1 MLRRIAPSQSRMGMY
16 IQGFEGSWFSHP
28 FWRTRFLLERP
39 EDLAALL
46 ASDVAAVV
54 IDVERGIGPADS
66 APPTAAAITPPK
78 RISIVAVPTA
88 SVTDAAKA
96 DRERARKTI
105 ARSKRVMKG
114 VFDGARLGNPV
125 DAEAVM
131 PVVEDISD
139 AVDRN
144 PAMFIDMAR
153 LKSKDEYTY
162 LHSVS
167 VCALMVNLARQI
179 GLDEPVVRSMGLAG
193 LLHDV
198 GKMAVPD
205 EILNKPGRLSEEE
218 FALVRTHPEQGHAM
232 LENGGGVTQEVLDV
246 SLLHHEKIDGTGYP
260 YGLKGDAISLAARM
274 GAICDVYDAL
284 TSDRQYKQGWTPLKA
299 ATEMYG
305 WEGHFDRE
313 LLFKFF
319 RGIGIVPTG
328 VLVRMRSNRL
338 GIALPDGSKETR
350 SKVRVFHCALER
362 VPLTLEDIFLTSSG
376 GSDHI
381 VSEED
386 PVHWGFADWRTLSE
400 RLSAGRAARG

>member
-1 MLRRIAPSQSRMGMY
+1 MLQRIAPSQVKIGMY
-16 IQGFEGSWFSHP
+16 IHGFEGSWFSHP

-39 EDLAALL
+39 EDLAAVL
-46 ASDVAAVV
+46 ASDVPAVL
-54 IDVERGIGPADS
+54 IDVERGLPALV
-66 APPTAAAITPPK
+66 PETP
-78 RISIVAVPTA
+78 RA
-88 SVTDAAKA
+88 SVSRVQIALAAGAPVTMAPRDVAKA
-96 DRERARKTI
+96 DREEARKTI

-114 VFDGARLGNPV
+114 VFDGARLGDPV

-131 PVVEDISD
+131 PVVEDISA

-144 PAMFIDMAR
+144 PGMFIDMAR

-162 LHSVS
+162 MHSVS

-179 GLDEPVVRSMGLAG
+179 GLDEDQVRSMGLAG

-205 EILNKPGRLSEEE
+205 EVLNKPGRLTEEE
-218 FALVRTHPEQGHAM
+218 FALIRAHPEQGHAM
-232 LENGGGVTQEVLDV
+232 LEHGEGVTQEVLDV
-246 SLLHHEKIDGTGYP
+246 SLLHHEKVDGSGYP

-299 ATEMYG
+299 ATEMHG
-305 WEGHFDRE
+305 WQGHFDRD

-319 RGIGIVPTG
+319 RGIGVVPTG
-328 VLVRMRSNRL
+328 LLVRMRSNRL
-338 GIALPDGSKETR
+338 GIALPDGGKEAR

-362 VPLTLEDIFLTSSG
+362 VPLTLEDVFLCSSG
-376 GSDHI
+376 GADHI

-386 PVHWGFADWRTLSE
+386 PDRWGFADWGKLSE
-400 RLSAGRAARG
+400 QLIAGRIGRA

>member
-1 MLRRIAPSQSRMGMY
+1 MY
-16 IQGFEGSWFSHP
+16 IHGFEGSWFSHP

-39 EDLAALL
+39 EDLAAVV
-46 ASDVAAVV
+46 ASEVSAVV
-54 IDVERGIGPADS
+54 IDVERGLPPSPPEIAPRAS
-66 APPTAAAITPPK
+66 APRVSMPLATGAAVAMAPRDTAKT
-78 RISIVAVPTA
+78 
-88 SVTDAAKA
+88 
-96 DRERARKTI
+96 DREQARKTI

-114 VFDGARLGNPV
+114 VFDGARLGDPV

-131 PVVEDISD
+131 PVVEDISS

-162 LHSVS
+162 MHSVS

-179 GLDEPVVRSMGLAG
+179 GLDEDAVRSMGLAG

-205 EILNKPGRLSEEE
+205 EVLNKPGKLTEAE
-218 FALVRTHPEQGHAM
+218 FALIRAHPEQGHAM
-232 LENGGGVTQEVLDV
+232 LEHGEGVTQDVLDV
-246 SLLHHEKIDGTGYP
+246 SLFHHERIDGTGYP

-299 ATEMYG
+299 VTEMHG
-305 WEGHFDRE
+305 WHGHFDRE

-319 RGIGIVPTG
+319 RGIGVVPTG
-328 VLVRMRSNRL
+328 LLVRMRSNRL
-338 GIALPDGSKETR
+338 GIALPDGGKETR

-362 VPLTLEDIFLTSSG
+362 VPVTLEDVFLCSSG
-376 GSDHI
+376 GADHI

-386 PVHWGFADWRTLSE
+386 PDRWGFADWPKLSE
-400 RLSAGRAARG
+400 QLIAGRAVRA